1 MRHTGNGDTGAAY
14 SRNQAI
20 SMLEFVR
27 RVKQVFV
34 GSVLVVVALVFFL
47 VFRPMEAELK
57 HSLTDVFEQMSRTN
71 HYVVENTI
79 ERCIE
84 GAKSLSSRTMIKN
97 AIGQYRSGQMS
108 LEELKTYTH
117 GKYEDGASAID
128 HIVLAQRI
136 VDDDIVASYR
146 AGDEVLDM
154 SYTEIDIQQEVAIL
168 PQLVIRGGR
177 AYVAMNSPVKM
188 ENQVVGHDFV
198 IYDITKQIE
207 ALCSKN
213 MEAYLMDDR
222 AYRELFDASEATEH
236 DGARV
241 LTSDGLVYWACP
253 IANMYFASTQAQSM
267 LYEPITRLGHRVV
280 IGGTV
285 VFAGYTLV
293 VYVYIFLY
301 LRRELGSLESSRDAY
316 KEMAYIDH
324 LTGAYSRQFLDIW
337 DKSVRSYRENY
348 ALVVIDVDDFKEIND
363 VHGHSTGD
371 RVLQHLAATIAKSIR
386 RGDVL
391 VRYGGDEFVLVL
403 SGIDAEGAQGLLAR
417 VEARVTVPVHSS
429 SFIRIRFSYG
439 MSMLAND
446 DDLKES
452 LERADMEMYE
462 SKRAKK
468 NGHQASAT

>member
-1 MRHTGNGDTGAAY
+1 MRYTGNDDTGAAY

-71 HYVVENTI
+71 RYIIENTI

-97 AIGQYRSGQMS
+97 AIGQYRSGLMS
-108 LEELKTYTH
+108 LEELKTYTQ
-117 GKYEDGASAID
+117 GKYEDGVSAID
-128 HIVLAQRI
+128 YIVLAQRI

-154 SYTEIDIQQEVAIL
+154 SYTEIGTQQEAAIV
-168 PQLVIRGGR
+168 PKLVLSGERVY
-177 AYVAMNSPVKM
+177 AAMNSPVKM
-188 ENQVVGHDFV
+188 ENQVVGYDFV
-198 IYDITKQIE
+198 IYDMTKQIE
-207 ALCSKN
+207 ALRSRN

-222 AYRELFDASEATEH
+222 AYQELFDAYATTEH
-236 DGARV
+236 NGATV
-241 LTSDGLVYWACP
+241 LTKDGLVYWVAP
-253 IANMYFASTQAQSM
+253 IANMYFASTQEQST
-267 LYEPITRLGHRVV
+267 LYEPITRLGHRIV
-280 IGGTV
+280 IGVTA

-293 VYVYIFLY
+293 VYLYIFRY

-348 ALVVIDVDDFKEIND
+348 ALVVIDVDGFKEIND

-371 RVLQHLAATIAKSIR
+371 RVLQHFAATIAKSIR
-386 RGDVL
+386 RSDVL
-391 VRYGGDEFVLVL
+391 ARYGGDEFVLVL
-403 SGIDAEGAQGLLAR
+403 AGVDTEGARSLLAR
-417 VEARVTVPVHSS
+417 VEDRLTVRVHSS
-429 SFIRIRFSYG
+429 DFIRIRFSYG
-439 MSMLAND
+439 MSMLEND

-452 LERADMEMYE
+452 LERADREMYE

-468 NGHQASAT
+468 SEHQIAAT